1 MAKAVAIKVGFVVW
15 HPHRHH
21 SYDGG
26 SRISTNSPQREQMS
40 QQHSVRNGGVGGEE
54 TINDRNGIRRTV
66 CCSNCQRQISPQETS
81 SCQHC
86 QRQVCTRCLV
96 KHRDSVSIVD
106 LHVVLEATYFV
117 NCAASTITQTNERSY
132 IMMMRVNLD
141 ILACYKANLRARPM
155 KDTKERIA
163 DALKEPVSEMCAAA
177 YKALD
182 AATEKVKKEDLASSG
197 TINGLVSRITKL
209 STKFVEV
216 RNVYNLSERLE
227 DLQMAV
233 ATWKWLRSL
242 LTNVEELRTAM
253 KQVSPLPI
261 TQMRLSDQFNEVS
274 RQTLLCASL

>member
-1 MAKAVAIKVGFVVW
+1 
-15 HPHRHH
+15 
-21 SYDGG
+21 
-26 SRISTNSPQREQMS
+26 MS

-96 KHRDSVSIVD
+96 KHRD
-106 LHVVLEATYFV
+106 
-117 NCAASTITQTNERSY
+117 SY

-261 TQMRLSDQFNEVS
+261 TQMRLSDQFNEISQRIKKFDLVMADETVQHPRSS
-274 RQTLLCASL
+274 RSSTQCTIKH